1 MAFLNEQEIE
11 NQINKLTKSRKTKN
25 GKDRS
30 KIASANGKKGKKA
43 ERDISKI
50 LNKHSGQNFQ
60 RIIGSGSFT
69 GQKNRSRA
77 NNLTKSQLQNSL
89 GDICPPETLFYRFI
103 IESKHYKSFPW
114 KKYDAGF
121 VPANLKKWINE
132 IQFDI
137 ETYVIAKGNAQE
149 HFGFL
154 VFRINNKGSYIVSNV
169 DYCNQIAPD
178 LDYNIESYKEITQ
191 LPFDTLKNVGY
202 GEKWFICDF
211 EKFVTK
217 NKEILFRQIEI

>member
-1 MAFLNEQEIE
+1 MSHLSSEQIE
-11 NQINKLTKSRKTKN
+11 QQINKLCRKTKN

-50 LNKHSGQNFQ
+50 LNIYSGSNFQ
-60 RIIGSGSFT
+60 RIIGSGAFT

-114 KKYDAGF
+114 KKYESGV

-137 ETYVIAKGNAQE
+137 ETIEEKPITAEELLPLLEETKAYGLNKIKS
-149 HFGFL
+149 L
-154 VFRINNKGSYIVSNV
+154 IN
-169 DYCNQIAPD
+169 
-178 LDYNIESYKEITQ
+178 
-191 LPFDTLKNVGY
+191 
-202 GEKWFICDF
+202 W
-211 EKFVTK
+211 
-217 NKEILFRQIEI
+217 